1 MSSLPA
7 GRQGFSSIRMKKLY
21 VIESES
27 SGELYVGICEDVE
40 KRITEHKN
48 GKNRYTKG
56 LRPWK
61 LLLVEEY
68 NDWKEAREKE
78 KFYKSG
84 FGKEKLKEKLKKL
97 KNSQAS

>member
-7 GRQGFSSIRMKKLY
+7 GRQGFSSNFMKKLY
-21 VIESES
+21 VIESEIN
-27 SGELYVGICEDVE
+27 GELYIGICKDVA
-40 KRITEHKN
+40 KRIKEHEQ

-68 NDWKEAREKE
+68 KDWKEAREKE

-84 FGKEKLKEKLKKL
+84 FGKEKLKEKLKS
-97 KNSQAS
+97 NMAS

>member
-7 GRQGFSSIRMKKLY
+7 GRQGFLASQMKKLY

-27 SGELYVGICEDVE
+27 NGELYVGICKNVE
-40 KRITEHKN
+40 QRISDHAN

-61 LLLVEEY
+61 LVLFEE
-68 NDWKEAREKE
+68 
-78 KFYKSG
+78 
-84 FGKEKLKEKLKKL
+84 
-97 KNSQAS
+97 